1 MKKIYVLLA
10 INILATIILG
20 VFLVCHIYFDREI
33 NNEKVLD
40 TGGINIAYIN
50 SDTIFNNY
58 SYVVDMQK
66 ELENKRSL
74 MEKEMNNKIANFQD
88 KIVYFKKQLAEGTL
102 SQERAQEKEQLLMYE
117 QEQLKMLEDSL
128 QRHLSN
134 MQLQVSLAIQDSVIN
149 YIKRKNYDKKY
160 NCIFAYAK
168 GGGIL
173 SINKNDITKDILN
186 GLNEE
191 YKNKK

>member
-66 ELENKRSL
+66 ELEN
-74 MEKEMNNKIANFQD
+74 NNKI
-88 KIVYFKKQLAEGTL
+88 I
-102 SQERAQEKEQLLMYE
+102 QEE
-117 QEQLKMLEDSL
+117 
-128 QRHLSN
+128 N
-134 MQLQVSLAIQDSVIN
+134 IN
-149 YIKRKNYDKKY
+149 QNY
-160 NCIFAYAK
+160 
-168 GGGIL
+168 
-173 SINKNDITKDILN
+173 
-186 GLNEE
+186 
-191 YKNKK
+191 